1 MIRTIR
7 ENFILKRTITANL
20 KRVNFLDVTFNCYMG
35 KYQPYKK
42 PNDTPTYISVK
53 SNHPPDI
60 IKALAN
66 KISKRIS
73 NILSNKATLNNAA
86 PFYNDALSASG
97 YKEHLIYQKY
107 LTPSKKVRQRK
118 ILWFNPWYSV
128 KMKTKSCKNKHC
140 KNFCKTYLKAF
151 SKHQQ
156 VAQNV

>member
-20 KRVNFLDVTFNCYMG
+20 KRVNFLDVTFNGYTG

-53 SNHPPDI
+53 SNLDI

-73 NILSNKATLNNAA
+73 NISSNKATLNNAA

-97 YKEHLIYQKY
+97 YKEHLIYQQY

-118 ILWFNPWYSV
+118 IVWFNP
-128 KMKTKSCKNKHC
+128 
-140 KNFCKTYLKAF
+140 
-151 SKHQQ
+151 
-156 VAQNV
+156 